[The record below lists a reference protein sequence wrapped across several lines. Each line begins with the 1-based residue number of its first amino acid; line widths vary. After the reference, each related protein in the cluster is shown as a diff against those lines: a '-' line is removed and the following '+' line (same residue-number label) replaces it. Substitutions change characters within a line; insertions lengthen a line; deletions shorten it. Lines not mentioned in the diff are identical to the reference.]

1 MPEKG
6 PSAQGVVAIII
17 GNMLEWFDFSIF
29 AFMTPI
35 ISSTFFPVDPKIPG
49 SEFNAILAT
58 TAIFGAGFLMRPIGA
73 IVLGLYGDRKGRKA
87 ALMLVMTLM
96 GLSIALMTFAPS
108 YKSVGIL
115 APVVVLISR
124 LLQGFSVGGEFG
136 PSTAFLVE
144 VAPVGSKGIY
154 GSWQMTGQ
162 VGANLLSAGVGVLLT
177 TFFTREQLIAGAWRF
192 AFGVGLII
200 APIAIYI
207 RKRLVEGEEFQAMLR
222 ARAASST
229 KRLGIA
235 TDLRQNLRRMLLAC
249 GMVTASTVSF
259 WVAFAYLQTFA
270 SKTLKLPIHQAFI
283 VQTVSAL
290 MMLVLVP
297 LSGFMSDRL
306 NRKTILVTSLL
317 GYMVVIYPL
326 YSWLTAAPTMTKL
339 WIVELIV
346 CFFMAMF
353 IGTYCTV
360 FALLFPARSRSTS
373 LSLVNNLTVL
383 VVGGFAQFIVTW
395 LIKVTGSPMAPAYYM
410 LVGVTLGFIATL
422 FLRNDM
428 IAAPAPT
435 SAQASEVRA

>member
-1 MPEKG
+1 MSAKG
-6 PSAQGVVAIII
+6 PSIQGVIAIVI
-17 GNMLEWFDFSIF
+17 GNMLEWFDFGIF

-35 ISSTFFPVDPKIPG
+35 ISGVFFPVDPKIPG
-49 SEFNAILAT
+49 SEINSLLAT

-96 GLSIALMTFAPS
+96 GASIALMTFAPS
-108 YKSVGIL
+108 YRTVGLL
-115 APVVVLISR
+115 APLVVLASR

-136 PSTAFLVE
+136 PSTALLVE
-144 VAPVGSKGIY
+144 VAPAASKGIY

-177 TFFTREQLIAGAWRF
+177 TLFTKEQLLAGAWRL

-200 APIAIYI
+200 APVAVYI
-207 RKRLVEGEEFQAMLR
+207 RKRLVEAEEFQALLR
-222 ARAASST
+222 ARAGVST
-229 KRLGIA
+229 RNLGIA
-235 TDLRQNLRRMLLAC
+235 LDLRQNFRRLLLAC

-270 SKTLKLPIHQAFI
+270 SKTLHLPIHGAFV

-290 MMLVLVP
+290 MMLGLVP
-297 LSGFMSDRL
+297 LSGLLSDRV
-306 NRKTILVTSLL
+306 NRKTILVLSLL
-317 GYMVVIYPL
+317 GYLVAIYPL
-326 YSWLTAAPTMTKL
+326 YAWLTAAPSMAKL
-339 WIVELIV
+339 WVVELTV
-346 CFFMAMF
+346 CFFMAVF

-360 FALLFPARSRSTS
+360 FALLFPTRSRSTS

-410 LVGVTLGFIATL
+410 LVGVALGFIATL
-422 FLRNDM
+422 FLNKEM
-428 IAAPAPT
+428 IAAPSP
-435 SAQASEVRA
+435 ASPQ

>member
-1 MPEKG
+1 MSAKG
-6 PSAQGVVAIII
+6 PSIQGVTAIVI
-17 GNMLEWFDFSIF
+17 GNMLEWFDFGIF

-35 ISSTFFPVDPKIPG
+35 ISSVFFPVDPKIPG
-49 SEFNAILAT
+49 SEINAILAT

-87 ALMLVMTLM
+87 ALTLVMTLM
-96 GLSIALMTFAPS
+96 GVSIALITFAPT
-108 YKSVGIL
+108 YRTAGMF
-115 APVVVLISR
+115 APVVVLASR

-136 PSTAFLVE
+136 PSTALLVE
-144 VAPVGSKGIY
+144 VAPANAKGIY

-162 VGANLLSAGVGVLLT
+162 VGANLLSAAVGALLT
-177 TFFTREQLIAGAWRF
+177 SLLTREQLLAGGWRLAF
-192 AFGVGLII
+192 AVGLII
-200 APIAIYI
+200 APVAVYI
-207 RKRLVEGEEFQAMLR
+207 RKRLVDAEEFQALLR
-222 ARAASST
+222 ARSAASS
-229 KRLGIA
+229 KKLGIA
-235 TDLRQNLRRMLLAC
+235 NDLRQNLRRLLLAA

-270 SKTLKLPIHQAFI
+270 SKTLHLPIRDAFV

-290 MMLVLVP
+290 MMLGLVP
-297 LSGFMSDRL
+297 LSGLLSDRV
-306 NRKTILVTSLL
+306 NRKTILVLSLL

-326 YSWLTAAPTMTKL
+326 YAWLTAAPSIAKL
-339 WIVELIV
+339 WVVELTV
-346 CFFMAMF
+346 CFFIAIF

-360 FALLFPARSRSTS
+360 FALMFPTRSRSTS

-422 FLRNDM
+422 FLSKEM
-428 IAAPAPT
+428 INAPA
-435 SAQASEVRA
+435 SASAHAS

>member
-49 SEFNAILAT
+49 SEINAILAT

-115 APVVVLISR
+115 APIFVLISR
-124 LLQGFSVGGEFG
+124 LLQGFSIGGEFG
-136 PSTAFLVE
+136 PSTALLVE
-144 VAPVGSKGIY
+144 VAPAGSKGIY

-162 VGANLLSAGVGVLLT
+162 VGAFLLSAGVGALLT
-177 TFFTREQLIAGAWRF
+177 TFYTKEQLMAGAWRF
-192 AFGVGLII
+192 AFAIGLVI
-200 APIAIYI
+200 APFAVYI
-207 RKRLVEGEEFQAMLR
+207 RKRLTEGEEFQALLR
-222 ARAASST
+222 ARAAAASKST
-229 KRLGIA
+229 GIA
-235 TDLRQNLRRMLLAC
+235 RDLRDNFRRMLLAC

-259 WVAFAYLQTFA
+259 WVALAYLQTFA

-297 LSGFMSDRL
+297 ISGLMSDRL

-410 LVGVTLGFIATL
+410 LAGVALGFIATL

-428 IAAPAPT
+428 IAAPAP
-435 SAQASEVRA
+435 SSVQASALRA

>member
-1 MPEKG
+1 MSTKG
-6 PSAQGVVAIII
+6 PSIYGVIAIII
-17 GNMLEWFDFSIF
+17 GNMLEWFDFGIF

-35 ISSTFFPVDPKIPG
+35 ISSVFFPVDPKIPG
-49 SEFNAILAT
+49 SEINSILAT
-58 TAIFGAGFLMRPIGA
+58 TAIFGAGFLMRPVGA

-96 GLSIALMTFAPS
+96 GVSIALMTFAPT
-108 YKSVGIL
+108 YRTVGLL
-115 APVVVLISR
+115 APLVILVSR

-136 PSTAFLVE
+136 PSTALLVE
-144 VAPVGSKGIY
+144 VAPAASKGIY

-177 TFFTREQLIAGAWRF
+177 TLFTREQLLAGAWRL

-200 APIAIYI
+200 APIAVYI
-207 RKRLVEGEEFQAMLR
+207 RKRLVEAEEFQALLR

-229 KRLGIA
+229 KSLGIA
-235 TDLRQNLRRMLLAC
+235 VDLRQNLRRLLLAA

-270 SKTLKLPIHQAFI
+270 SKTLHLPIHQAFV

-290 MMLVLVP
+290 MMLGLVP
-297 LSGFMSDRL
+297 LSGLLSDRV
-306 NRKTILVTSLL
+306 NRKTILVLSLL
-317 GYMVVIYPL
+317 GYVIVIYPL
-326 YSWLTAAPTMTKL
+326 YAWLTAAPSVAKL
-339 WIVELIV
+339 WVVELTV

-360 FALLFPARSRSTS
+360 FALLFPTRSRSTS

-395 LIKVTGSPMAPAYYM
+395 LIKITGSPMAPAYYM
-410 LVGVTLGFIATL
+410 LVGVALGFIATL
-422 FLRNDM
+422 FLQKDM
-428 IAAPAPT
+428 IAAPS
-435 SAQASEVRA
+435 SASTYAS